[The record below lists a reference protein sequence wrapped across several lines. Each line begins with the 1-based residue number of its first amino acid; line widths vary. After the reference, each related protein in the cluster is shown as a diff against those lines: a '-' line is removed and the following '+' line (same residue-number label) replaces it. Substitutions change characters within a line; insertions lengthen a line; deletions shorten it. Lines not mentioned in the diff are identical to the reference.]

1 MPNINLIYNNVVH
14 IAQNIDYLGTVLG
27 KNGCNAHIQARFSS
41 VGRRF
46 SPYKVLDYVNKALIF
61 KQLFMF
67 LDPPVTAF
75 LHMGAKL
82 CFYPMAIKKI

>member
-1 MPNINLIYNNVVH
+1 MLHILLKTLIILELFLEKMVVML
-14 IAQNIDYLGTVLG
+14 IFRLDSVP
-27 KNGCNAHIQARFSS
+27 